1 MSATGR
7 DVPSHVAGERRRPG
21 CSHGIGRAVITAQ
34 DILSARANSMTNPE
48 QPSSGGQPEQV
59 RVQHVSA
66 RVPDH
71 VGRGAFS
78 TGVIVMTGATEFI
91 LDFIQNIGGP
101 PMVVSRVVM
110 PHGTLPQF
118 AEALRKNLEMFTQ
131 RFGPPPVLPKGP
143 PPAKP
148 QTAQEIYDELKIPDT
163 VLSGA
168 YANGVMIGHT
178 ASEFKLDFL
187 SNLFPHSA
195 VSARVFLASP
205 QVPRLL
211 ESLDST
217 WVQFQQRIRQQQQQ
231 QQPPRNP
238 PPPTNWSSDGQ
249 LG

>member
-1 MSATGR
+1 MS
-7 DVPSHVAGERRRPG
+7 
-21 CSHGIGRAVITAQ
+21 
-34 DILSARANSMTNPE
+34 NPE
-48 QPSSGGQPEQV
+48 QPLNGGQPEQV
-59 RVQHVSA
+59 RIQHVTA
-66 RVPDH
+66 RVPDQ
-71 VGRGAFS
+71 VSRGAFS

-91 LDFIQNIGGP
+91 LDFVQNIGGP
-101 PMVVSRVVM
+101 PAVVTRVVM

-118 AEALRKNLEMFTQ
+118 ADALRKNLEMFTQ

-148 QTAQEIYDELKIPDT
+148 QTAQEIYDELKIPDQ
-163 VLSGA
+163 VLSGS

-195 VSARVFLASP
+195 VSARVFLSSP

-217 WVQFQQRIRQQQQQ
+217 WVQFQQRVRQQQPP

-238 PPPTNWSSDGQ
+238 PPTSWSSEDQ